1 MSGKANNSKVKALQ
15 HQKDSIMKE
24 TQPFVDI
31 LIQVDTYVGVRT
43 LNDIILFNKVFF
55 QYVDVRVS
63 VFLYCYNSTLL
74 L

>member
-1 MSGKANNSKVKALQ
+1 
-15 HQKDSIMKE
+15 MKE